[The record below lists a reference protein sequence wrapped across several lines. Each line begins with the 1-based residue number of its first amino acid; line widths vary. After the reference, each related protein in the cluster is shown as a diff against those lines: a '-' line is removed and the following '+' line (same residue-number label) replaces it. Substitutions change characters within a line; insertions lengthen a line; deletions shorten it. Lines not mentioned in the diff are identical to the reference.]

1 MGETG
6 DTAVAPPR
14 CKMKSSVMIRTLAAG
29 GNSGLSFPRL
39 LVHVLPLHHFKS
51 RSKSMQPEYFWN
63 SSDGQ
68 ILSVK
73 SKDPNTLAL
82 VLAFWPRNPAELEFI
97 RARLNEIHFTERST
111 LARIGIEMITPGV
124 PRVDHNR
131 LILETDAFLFD
142 PSFPNAPYWKKLLRP
157 GTPVGRLFY
166 APESAKLATN
176 EIWEAV
182 KENRLKLPNTISID
196 RLGRVFLT
204 PHKVRYTLNPRLQRP
219 EFERLINGDAG
230 RGYLDKVQVRQ
241 DVDILSV
248 PPRSGTLTSCS
259 MYLKEHFVV
268 LNRGEGN
275 FGLHCGAILL
285 DPIKTFG
292 TNVMLEIY
300 NSGDQP
306 VVNPMVSVEVFRAP
320 TFADPEVKTL
330 ERKRRRLF
338 TVAGDLYR
346 GMDRSPPR
354 DSAGEPRPKTRI
366 TVKGQ
371 NALME
376 NYSAFLGSGD
386 YSNFKT
392 QLADPQSSPG
402 FRTLIQALDHA
413 PEGADTLVVDYFPNL
428 MEHVELLTRIPQLKL
443 KRIIFRKP
451 SRTHGFFLSG
461 NAHARLDTYFNI
473 NLDVYWYNEGMKD
486 LYLHTYKRDAGFF
499 IREEMGKLFQESTIL
514 AFYGSAVEIGSEHS
528 ESITAL
534 ISKLTGFIG
543 PKVGILTGGG
553 GGVMRLA
560 TDEAR
565 RAQALT
571 GACFLELEA
580 QEPELGVDFFNTFQE
595 TSRHNRQKW
604 FEVAD
609 FCIFNVGG
617 VGTLEEIGIE
627 LCNLKLG
634 IRPRVPY
641 IFYGARYWSDL
652 RKQFRE
658 MIHTGRSPAWMAGYV
673 LFTDDPDEV
682 VAFYRKTLQ
691 VL

>member
-1 MGETG
+1 
-6 DTAVAPPR
+6 
-14 CKMKSSVMIRTLAAG
+14 
-29 GNSGLSFPRL
+29 
-39 LVHVLPLHHFKS
+39 
-51 RSKSMQPEYFWN
+51 MQPEYFWN

-68 ILSVK
+68 ILAVK
-73 SKDPNTLAL
+73 NKDANTLSL
-82 VLAFWPRNPAELEFI
+82 VLAFWPRHPAELEFI
-97 RARLNEIHFTERST
+97 HAHRTEIQFTERST
-111 LARIGIEMITPGV
+111 LARIGIEMITAGV
-124 PRVDHNR
+124 PTVDHNR
-131 LILETDAFLFD
+131 LLLETDDFLFD
-142 PSFPNAPYWKKLLRP
+142 PSFPNTPYWKKLLRP

-166 APESAKLATN
+166 APESAKLSTN

-182 KENRLKLPNTISID
+182 KENRIKLPNTISID

-219 EFERLINGDAG
+219 EFERLINGDAS
-230 RGYLDKVQVRQ
+230 RGYLDKVQVRHE
-241 DVDILSV
+241 VDILSV
-248 PPRSGTLTSCS
+248 PPRSGVLTSCS

-306 VVNPMVSVEVFRAP
+306 VVNPVVSVEVFRAP
-320 TFADPEVKTL
+320 TFADPEVRTL
-330 ERKRRRLF
+330 ERRRRQLF
-338 TVAGDLYR
+338 TFAGELYR
-346 GMDRSPPR
+346 GLDRNPPHET
-354 DSAGEPRPKTRI
+354 DGVPRPRTKI

-371 NALME
+371 SSVME
-376 NYSAFLGSGD
+376 NRSLFLHLGGNPKDLAAQEKSARG
-386 YSNFKT
+386 Y
-392 QLADPQSSPG
+392 
-402 FRTLIQALDHA
+402 RTLIQALDHA
-413 PEGADTLVVDYFPNL
+413 PENADTLVVDFFPNL
-428 MEHVELLTRIPQLKL
+428 LEHIELLTRVPQLKL
-443 KRIIFRKP
+443 KRLIFRQP
-451 SRTHGFFLSG
+451 SRTHGFFLSS
-461 NAHARLDTYFNI
+461 NAHARLDTYFAI
-473 NLDVYWYNEGMKD
+473 NLDVYWFNTAMKD
-486 LYLHTYKRDAGFF
+486 LYLHTYKKDAGFF
-499 IREEMGKLFQESTIL
+499 IREELGKLFQESTIL

-528 ESITAL
+528 ENITAL
-534 ISKLTGFIG
+534 IGKLTEFIG

-560 TDEAR
+560 TDQAR

-580 QEPELGVDFFNTFQE
+580 QMPELGVDFFNTFQD

-641 IFYGARYWSDL
+641 IFYGASYWSDL

-658 MIHTGRSPAWMAGYV
+658 MIRTGRTSAWMADYV